1 MAGKYTRILFEAF
14 KLLIGKSQTEM
25 TFKITKNV
33 RWYLLHT
40 KTKQKHLT
48 FGVLIKKK
56 KKFLKVTSFASEWLT
71 FHEAAKE
78 N

>member
-25 TFKITKNV
+25 TFKITENV

-56 KKFLKVTSFASEWLT
+56 KMKVTSFASEWLT